1 MNTKL
6 LKQKILDLAI
16 RGKLTQQLK
25 SDGTALDLLKQISEQ
40 KRESSSTLSSPRRRG
55 SPSAKSEKTIV
66 PLDKSEAPFE
76 IPANWE
82 WVRLGNLCSKFST
95 GPFGTMLH
103 KEDYVLEGGVP
114 LVNPTNLQDGVID
127 SNKIKLVKKEKYESL
142 RPYVLETN
150 DIVLAR
156 RGDLSKCA
164 IVSENENLWLAG
176 TGAFFLKL
184 VLVDVN
190 YFIRLYRTSFVQSY
204 LVADSI
210 GSTMD
215 NLNQTTLGNLP
226 IPLPPL
232 AEQQRIVAKIE
243 EAFAEIDAVEK
254 NKELLKTH
262 IKQTRQKILDL
273 AIHGK
278 LVPQNKSDEPAS
290 VLLER
295 ITRDNPHYEKIGLD
309 ERRETKDERSFKNK
323 RHSREGG
330 NLLAISKDEIP
341 FDVPENWAWCRLG
354 NILAPMQSASPK
366 GEFFKYIDIDAI
378 DNSICRI
385 KAPKIVE
392 SKKAPSRASRF
403 TKKDD
408 ILFSLVRPY
417 LRNIARVTEND
428 CIASTGFFVCSP
440 IIVNSDFCFYLLTS
454 NYVVDGLNQFMKGD
468 NSPSISSQNLV
479 DFTIPLPPL
488 AEQSRIVAKIEELFT
503 ELDLIL
509 QNT

>member
-25 SDGTALDLLKQISEQ
+25 SDGTAADLLKEISE
-40 KRESSSTLSSPRRRG
+40 
-55 SPSAKSEKTIV
+55 AKSALSQPKGKKSKDPEQII

-82 WVRLGNLCSKFST
+82 WVRLKDLTTLLGDGLHGSPKYCENGDYYFVNGNNLDDGKIVIKAETKKVDFVEYQKYRKELNSNTILVSINGTIGNIAFYKDEKIILGKSACFFNLVSPELKQYIYCLLKTSFFLRYALAEATGST
-95 GPFGTMLH
+95 
-103 KEDYVLEGGVP
+103 
-114 LVNPTNLQDGVID
+114 
-127 SNKIKLVKKEKYESL
+127 IKNVS
-142 RPYVLETN
+142 LETMRN
-150 DIVLAR
+150 
-156 RGDLSKCA
+156 
-164 IVSENENLWLAG
+164 
-176 TGAFFLKL
+176 FL
-184 VLVDVN
+184 
-190 YFIRLYRTSFVQSY
+190 
-204 LVADSI
+204 
-210 GSTMD
+210 
-215 NLNQTTLGNLP
+215 

-232 AEQQRIVAKIE
+232 AEQQRIVEKIQD
-243 EAFAEIDAVEK
+243 AFAEIDAIEK

-295 ITRDNPHYEKIGLD
+295 ITRDNPHYEKIED
-309 ERRETKDERSFKNK
+309 EPF
-323 RHSREGG
+323 
-330 NLLAISKDEIP
+330 EI
-341 FDVPENWAWCRLG
+341 PENWAWCKFG
-354 NILAPMQSASPK
+354 DILAPMQSTSPK
-366 GEFFKYIDIDAI
+366 GEYFKYIDIDAI
-378 DNSICRI
+378 DNSTCRI
-385 KAPKIVE
+385 KAPKAIE

-403 TKKDD
+403 TKKGD

-417 LRNIARVTEND
+417 LRNIAKVIEND

-440 IIVNSDFCFYLLTS
+440 IIVNSDFCFYLLTC

-468 NSPSISSQNLV
+468 NSPSISSKKLI

-488 AEQSRIVAKIEELFT
+488 NEQSRIVAKIEELFST
-503 ELDLIL
+503 LDQMERNLV
-509 QNT
+509 